1 MSKWIGIDVSQ
12 DRLDIATFPETIAKS
27 VDYTDDVVEEIVE
40 EMKQSSPTLIVL
52 EATGGLE
59 VRIAAALAN
68 ASLPVAVVNPRQ
80 VRDFAKATGALAK
93 TDSIDAGILARFGEA
108 VKPTPRPLPD
118 AAEQELRGLLSR
130 RRQLIDMITIER
142 NRLTRATKRVKPDIE
157 DHIEWLESRL
167 KDIDGEMKKLI
178 EASPLWRE
186 KEDLLRSAKG
196 VGPILARTLLI
207 NLPELGKLNRKEIAS
222 LVGVAPLNRD
232 SGTMRG
238 KRTIWGGRANVRTV
252 LYMAT
257 LSSVQSNPQI
267 RIFYQRLVANG
278 KTKKVALVACMRKQ
292 LTILNA
298 MVKTNTMWG
307 HHQPDFA

>member
-1 MSKWIGIDVSQ
+1 MNKWVGIDVSQ
-12 DRLDIATFPETIAKS
+12 NRLDVATFPELTSKS
-27 VDYTDDVVEEIVE
+27 IEYTDIAVEEIVE
-40 EMKQSSPTLIVL
+40 ELRQWSPRLIVL

-68 ASLPVAVVNPRQ
+68 AALPVAVVNPRQ
-80 VRDFAKATGALAK
+80 VRDFAKATGVLAK
-93 TDSIDAGILARFGEA
+93 TDAIDARILARFGEA
-108 VKPTPRPLPD
+108 VKPTARPLPD

-130 RRQLIDMITIER
+130 RRQLIDMITIES
-142 NRLTRATKRVKPDIE
+142 NRLTRSTERVKPDIE
-157 DHIEWLESRL
+157 DHIEWLKIRL

-178 EASPLWRE
+178 EGSPLWRG

-238 KRTIWGGRANVRTV
+238 KRTIWGGRANVRTA
-252 LYMAT
+252 LYMGT
-257 LSSVQSNPQI
+257 LSAVKSNPQI
-267 RIFYQRLVANG
+267 RDFYERLIANG

-292 LTILNA
+292 LTVLNA
-298 MVKTNTMWG
+298 MVKTNTFWG
-307 HHQPDFA
+307 QHQPTFA

>member
-1 MSKWIGIDVSQ
+1 MNQWIGIDVSQ
-12 DRLDIATFPETIAKS
+12 DRLDIATFPEVFGKS
-27 VDYTDDVVEEIVE
+27 FDYTETAVEKIVE
-40 EMKQSSPTLIVL
+40 QLKEWNPTLIVL

-59 VRIAAALAN
+59 IRIAASLAN

-93 TDSIDAGILARFGEA
+93 TDAIDARILARFAEA
-108 VKPTPRPLPD
+108 VKPTVRPL
-118 AAEQELRGLLSR
+118 ANACEQELKALLSR

-142 NRLTRATKRVKPDIE
+142 NRLPRTIEHVKADIQE
-157 DHIEWLESRL
+157 HLKWMESRL
-167 KDIDGEMKKLI
+167 KDLDNEMKKLI
-178 EASPLWRE
+178 ESSPVWRE
-186 KEDLLRSAKG
+186 KEDLLRSSKG

-207 NLPELGKLNRKEIAS
+207 NLPELGQLNRKQIAS

-238 KRTIWGGRANVRTV
+238 KRTIWGGRANVRTT

-257 LSSVQSNPQI
+257 LASVRSNPQI
-267 RIFYQRLVANG
+267 KIFYARLITNG

-298 MVKTNTMWG
+298 MVKNNTMWG
-307 HHQPDFA
+307 HHQPHFA